1 MQRGVVSALR
11 SIDEGRVPPSA
22 DDVLLS
28 DSPVHRVVVRGDD
41 DGGIQAGACGPR
53 QPSARTQT
61 QSSSP
66 VQQNTS
72 DVVTVLLRRR
82 PALHSNMA
90 RQRR

>member
-61 QSSSP
+61 QSSSSG
-66 VQQNTS
+66 QQDS

-82 PALHSNMA
+82 PALH
-90 RQRR
+90 